1 MNFGGRWCT
10 WSSGSIIQ
18 AKMKFS
24 AFWWTKIDDM
34 IKNYIFLVRNFK
46 LKIDYIRNRVKIF
59 EFLLE
64 FRKFR
69 YCRPKKLFW
78 KWWLFAIEIRN
89 FKLWKS
95 FLAKWGASSRWS
107 SFLYFPKRNTD
118 QMAIG
123 ETRPTLRNE
132 VKNSTFS

>member
-1 MNFGGRWCT
+1 
-10 WSSGSIIQ
+10 
-18 AKMKFS
+18 MKFS

-69 YCRPKKLFW
+69 YCRPKKSFFENDDFLQSKF
-78 KWWLFAIEIRN
+78 EILSYEN
-89 FKLWKS
+89 HFK
-95 FLAKWGASSRWS
+95 
-107 SFLYFPKRNTD
+107 
-118 QMAIG
+118 
-123 ETRPTLRNE
+123 
-132 VKNSTFS
+132 